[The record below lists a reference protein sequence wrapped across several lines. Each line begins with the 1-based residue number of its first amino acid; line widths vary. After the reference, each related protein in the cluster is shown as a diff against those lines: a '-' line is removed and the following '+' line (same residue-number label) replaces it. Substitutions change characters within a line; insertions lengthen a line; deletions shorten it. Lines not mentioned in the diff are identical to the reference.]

1 MKDQTMNT
9 AQTIQEQDA
18 EAEYQMRLQLRAA
31 LFHALA
37 LLTDP
42 DAEPEDA
49 DRVTALITKTLEET
63 AP

>member
-1 MKDQTMNT
+1 MNISQIVQ
-9 AQTIQEQDA
+9 AEDA

-31 LFHALA
+31 LFQALA

-42 DAEPEDA
+42 DAEAEDA

>member
-1 MKDQTMNT
+1 MNT

-18 EAEYQMRLQLRAA
+18 AAEYAMRLQLRAA
-31 LFHALA
+31 LFQALA

-49 DRVTALITKTLEET
+49 DRVTALITRTLEDT

>member
-1 MKDQTMNT
+1 MTL
-9 AQTIQEQDA
+9 AETIRQQDEAA
-18 EAEYQMRLQLRAA
+18 EFQMRLDLRAA
-31 LFHALA
+31 LAAALE

-49 DRVTALITKTLEET
+49 DRVTALIVQTLEDT

>member
-1 MKDQTMNT
+1 MNT
-9 AQTIQEQDA
+9 APTIQEQDA

-49 DRVTALITKTLEET
+49 DRVAVLIAKTLEET

>member
-1 MKDQTMNT
+1 MNT

-18 EAEYQMRLQLRAA
+18 AAEYQMRLQLRAA

-42 DAEPEDA
+42 DAEAEDA

>member
-1 MKDQTMNT
+1 MTT
-9 AQTIQEQDA
+9 AKTIQEQDA

-31 LFHALA
+31 LFQALA
-37 LLTDP
+37 VFTNP

-49 DRVTALITKTLEET
+49 DRVTALIIQTLEDT

>member
-1 MKDQTMNT
+1 MNT

-18 EAEYQMRLQLRAA
+18 AAEYAMRLQLRAA
-31 LFHALA
+31 LFEALA

-49 DRVTALITKTLEET
+49 DRVTALIIQTLEDT

>member
-1 MKDQTMNT
+1 MQNIYE
-9 AQTIQEQDA
+9 TIRQQDEAA
-18 EAEYQMRLQLRAA
+18 EFQMRLDLRAA
-31 LFHALA
+31 LAAALA

-49 DRVTALITKTLEET
+49 DRVTALIVQTLEDT

>member
-1 MKDQTMNT
+1 MNI

-31 LFHALA
+31 LFEALA
-37 LLTDP
+37 LLENP

-49 DRVTALITKTLEET
+49 DHITALIIQTLKDT

>member
-1 MKDQTMNT
+1 MNISQIVQ
-9 AQTIQEQDA
+9 AEDA

-31 LFHALA
+31 LFEALA
-37 LLTDP
+37 LLENP

-49 DRVTALITKTLEET
+49 DHITALIIQTLKDT